1 MVVNKYYLTTDLR
14 IPRTIKVKN
23 KVTGEIENREIGGN
37 FRIGILYVD
46 ANGMTRRRFTA
57 LIVTPPKTR
66 LIETWLRLI
75 QYLDAIEKRTQ
86 LNPELEHKFL
96 TYRKTSLIFL
106 KPFDTVLEA
115 KFSGAHLLGAMINNG
130 IILREEINSNEL
142 LAEFEKEL
150 TKTSEVLAKEFQLKK
165 EGLNK

>member
-1 MVVNKYYLTTDLR
+1 MLVNKYYLTNDLR

-46 ANGMTRRRFTA
+46 ANGMTRRRFTI

-66 LIETWLRLI
+66 LIETWLR
-75 QYLDAIEKRTQ
+75 YLDAIEKRTQ

-115 KFSGAHLLGAMINNG
+115 KFSGTHLFGAMINNG
-130 IILREEINSNEL
+130 IILRDEINSNEL

-150 TKTSEVLAKEFQLKK
+150 IKTSEVLTKEFQLKK

>member
-46 ANGMTRRRFTA
+46 ANGMTRKRFTS

-66 LIETWLRLI
+66 LIETWLRH
-75 QYLDAIEKRTQ
+75 LDAIEKRTQ

-115 KFSGAHLLGAMINNG
+115 KFSGAHLYGAMINNG

-150 TKTSEVLAKEFQLKK
+150 TKTSEVSAKEFQLKK

>member
-46 ANGMTRRRFTA
+46 ANGMTRKRFTS

-66 LIETWLRLI
+66 LIETWLRH
-75 QYLDAIEKRTQ
+75 LDAIEKRTQ

-115 KFSGAHLLGAMINNG
+115 KFSGAHLYGAMINNG

-150 TKTSEVLAKEFQLKK
+150 TKTREVSAKEFQLKK

>member
-1 MVVNKYYLTTDLR
+1 MLVNKYYLTTDLR

-46 ANGMTRRRFTA
+46 ANGMTRRRFTS

-66 LIETWLRLI
+66 LIETWLR
-75 QYLDAIEKRTQ
+75 YLDAIEKRTQ
-86 LNPELEHKFL
+86 LNPELQYKFL

-115 KFSGAHLLGAMINNG
+115 KFSKAHLYGAMINNG
-130 IILREEINSNEL
+130 IILRDEINSDEL

-150 TKTSEVLAKEFQLKK
+150 TKTSEVLTKEFQLKK

>member
-1 MVVNKYYLTTDLR
+1 MLVNKYYLTTDLR

-46 ANGMTRRRFTA
+46 ANGMTRRRFTI

-66 LIETWLRLI
+66 LIETWLR
-75 QYLDAIEKRTQ
+75 YLDAIEKRTQ

-115 KFSGAHLLGAMINNG
+115 KFSGTHLFGAMINNG
-130 IILREEINSNEL
+130 IILRDEINSNEL

-150 TKTSEVLAKEFQLKK
+150 IKTSEVLTKEFQLKK

>member
-66 LIETWLRLI
+66 LIETWLRC
-75 QYLDAIEKRTQ
+75 LDAIEKRTQ
-86 LNPELEHKFL
+86 LNPGLEHKFL

-165 EGLNK
+165 EGVNK

>member
-66 LIETWLRLI
+66 LIETWLRC
-75 QYLDAIEKRTQ
+75 LDAIEKRTQ